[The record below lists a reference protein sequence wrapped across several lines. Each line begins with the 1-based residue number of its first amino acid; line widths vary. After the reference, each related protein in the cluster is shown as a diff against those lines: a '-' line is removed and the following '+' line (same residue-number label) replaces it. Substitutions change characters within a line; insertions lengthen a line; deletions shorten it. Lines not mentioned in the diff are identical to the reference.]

1 MFLNVLTGLLKSVC
15 GGGVDGDL
23 RRLEERQAPDRSR
36 HAEGRPPITASE
48 TEEGRA
54 WAESRIKQLTGGDPI
69 SARFMRQDFFPF
81 RPQFKLV
88 IIGNHR
94 PVLNTVDEAARRRFA
109 IVPFTRKPEMPDP
122 ELEQKLKAEWPG
134 ILRWAIEGCL
144 EWQRHGLV
152 RPEIVLAETASY
164 FDDQDLAGQWLR
176 DECDLEAGNP
186 YKWERIED
194 LFSSWSRYAKEAGEN
209 VGTKRALSDLL
220 EGRGI
225 ARKRSSRARGFQGIK
240 LLKKDRRTDREI
252 DR

>member
-1 MFLNVLTGLLKSVC
+1 M
-15 GGGVDGDL
+15 L
-23 RRLEERQAPDRSR
+23 RGARLV
-36 HAEGRPPITASE
+36 TASE

-69 SARFMRQDFFPF
+69 TARFMKKDFFTF

-109 IVPFTRKPEMPDP
+109 IVPFTRKPEAPDP
-122 ELEQKLKAEWPG
+122 ELEQKLKDEWPG

-144 EWQRHGLV
+144 IWQKDGLV

-176 DECDLEAGNP
+176 DECDLEPGNS
-186 YKWERIED
+186 YKWERSED
-194 LFSSWSRYAKEAGEN
+194 LFNSWSRYATEAGERA
-209 VGTKRALSDLL
+209 GTKRAFSDLL

-225 ARKRSSRARGFQGIK
+225 ARKRSPKARGFQGIK
-240 LLKKDRRTDREI
+240 LLNKDRRPDPDFDR
-252 DR
+252 